1 MPMFYRPDFGLVLK
15 RKNLTTKAEN
25 EYYFVIE
32 VKSKNNIDDT
42 KSLTETERM
51 KIKCALKH
59 FEALGIEAKLSYV
72 PYVAPV
78 KDYRAD
84 FKPKVSTP

>member
-1 MPMFYRPDFGLVLK
+1 M
-15 RKNLTTKAEN
+15 
-25 EYYFVIE
+25 
-32 VKSKNNIDDT
+32 KSTNNIDDT
-42 KSLTETERM
+42 KALTETERL

-78 KDYRAD
+78 KDYRED
-84 FKPKVSTP
+84 FKNKLTL